1 MQSPRVGSRS
11 FQEIK
16 NQCLNIGRTLM
27 ENHYNKDDELTA
39 VSWIIL
45 MLDLMIE
52 DALKREWYEALLKKN
67 GDYEGVFF
75 VGVKT
80 TGVFCRP
87 TCPARKPKFENCEF
101 HRTAEEAL
109 LASFRPC
116 RRCQPLSHPNQVSE
130 LVRTLVDAV
139 EADPSKRW
147 KESDFESLLVDVSTA
162 RRQFKKRFG
171 MTFVEYAR
179 ARRMGIAMK
188 QIRKGDAV
196 IDAQLNTGYESSSGF
211 RDAFAKIMGASPTQ
225 FELHHKVLKASWLD
239 TKLGPMIAI
248 SDDDALYLLEFVHRR
263 GLEREI
269 ERLRLRVKAV
279 IIPGMT
285 DPIMSIESEIKA
297 YFEGT
302 LKKFQTPLH
311 LLGSPFQKLVWEE
324 LMRIPYGET
333 RTYAAEAQAI
343 GKEAAFRAV
352 ANANGANQLA
362 IIIPC
367 HRIINSNG
375 DLGGY
380 GGGIAR
386 KQWLIEHEKSHAGEC
401 DN

>member
-1 MQSPRVGSRS
+1 MITDAQK
-11 FQEIK
+11 QEFY
-16 NQCLNIGRTLM
+16 Q
-27 ENHYNKDDELTA
+27 
-39 VSWIIL
+39 
-45 MLDLMIE
+45 
-52 DALKREWYEALLKKN
+52 ALLDK
-67 GDYEGVFF
+67 DAHYEGVFF

-101 HRTAEEAL
+101 YKKAQEAL

-116 RRCQPLSHPNQVSE
+116 MRCRPLSHPNQVSD

-147 KESDFESLLVDVSTA
+147 KDCDFEELSVDASTA

-179 ARRMGIAMK
+179 ARRMGLAMK
-188 QIRKGDAV
+188 QIRTGDAV

-211 RDAFAKIMGASPTQ
+211 RDAFSKIMGAAPTKFTQ
-225 FELHHKVLKASWLD
+225 HHKMLKASWLD

-248 SDDDALYLLEFVHRR
+248 ADETSLYLLEFVDRR
-263 GLEREI
+263 GLELEV
-269 ERLRLRVKAV
+269 ERLRLKTKAA
-279 IIPGMT
+279 IIPGFT
-285 DPIMSIESEIKA
+285 DPIKSITLELES
-297 YFEGT
+297 YFEGKLT
-302 LKKFQTPLH
+302 QFKTPLH
-311 LLGSPFQKLVWEE
+311 LLGSPFQILVWNE
-324 LMRIPYGET
+324 LMRIPYGQT
-333 RTYAAEAQAI
+333 RSYMAQAEAI
-343 GKEAAFRAV
+343 GKATAYRAV

-362 IIIPC
+362 LVIPC

-380 GGGIAR
+380 GGGITR
-386 KQWLIEHEKSHAGEC
+386 KQWLIEHEKQGL
-401 DN
+401 

>member
-1 MQSPRVGSRS
+1 
-11 FQEIK
+11 
-16 NQCLNIGRTLM
+16 
-27 ENHYNKDDELTA
+27 
-39 VSWIIL
+39 
-45 MLDLMIE
+45 MIE
-52 DALKREWYEALLKKN
+52 ESLKQEWYEALLNKN

-87 TCPARKPKFENCEF
+87 TCPARKPKLENCEF
-101 HRTAEEAL
+101 HRTAQEAL

-116 RRCQPLSHPNQVSE
+116 MRCRPLSHPNQLGE

-147 KESDFESLLVDVSTA
+147 RASDFEALSVDVSTA

-188 QIRKGDAV
+188 QIRTGDAV
-196 IDAQLNTGYESSSGF
+196 IEAQLNTGYESSSGF
-211 RDAFAKIMGASPTQ
+211 RDAFSKIMGAAPTQ
-225 FELHHKVLKASWLD
+225 FNLHHKILKASWLD
-239 TKLGPMIAI
+239 TKLGPMLAI
-248 SDDDALYLLEFVHRR
+248 SDDEALYLLEFVDRR
-263 GLEREI
+263 GLEREV
-269 ERLRLRVKAV
+269 ERLRLRLKAA
-279 IIPGMT
+279 IIPGVT
-285 DPIMSIESEIKA
+285 DLIRSIEAEIKA

-302 LKKFQTPLH
+302 LTVFKTPLH
-311 LLGSPFQKLVWEE
+311 LLGSPFQISVWEG

-333 RTYAAEAQAI
+333 RTYAAQAHAI
-343 GKEAAFRAV
+343 GNEAAFRAV

-367 HRIINSNG
+367 HRIIRSSG

-386 KQWLIEHEKSHAGEC
+386 KQWLIDHEKQGL
-401 DN
+401 